1 MCIPSEGWLCLQSL
15 VVPYGWLRRF
25 AAPRETVTRQV
36 WRLEEDGCYIL
47 LSHSVEDE
55 AAPEHEPS
63 LWNWFVPVRAQVSRG
78 AWTTAG

>member
-55 AAPEHEPS
+55 AAPEREPS
-63 LWNWFVPVRAQVSRG
+63 LWKCCVPVRAQVRRG